1 MTGSPGR
8 SVKGG
13 TPLVCPDCG
22 HANLAGSDA
31 CEECRQPL
39 ASSGPERPASA
50 LRRTLLETTIGEL
63 QPALA
68 LTVAPSDPILDVI
81 KRMRDRKVGSALV
94 VEEDRLVGVF
104 TERHVVTRL
113 TGLKPGEVEG
123 MTVAHA
129 MSREPKPLRED
140 DTLAFVVH
148 RMAIDNVRHVPIE
161 HAGRPLRFISVR
173 RVLQFLDERA
183 RLAAGE

>member
-1 MTGSPGR
+1 LKGSR
-8 SVKGG
+8 GG

-22 HANLAGSDA
+22 HANLAGAAD

-39 ASSGPERPASA
+39 GPGAAIAGPPAS

-68 LTVAPSDPILDVI
+68 LTVAPSDPVLAVI
-81 KRMRDRKVGSALV
+81 KRMRERKNGSALV
-94 VEEDRLVGVF
+94 LEEDRLVGVF
-104 TERHVVTRL
+104 TERHIVTRL
-113 TGLKPGEVEG
+113 TGLPPEKVEG
-123 MTVAHA
+123 MAVSEV
-129 MSREPKPLRED
+129 MSRQPRSLRED

-161 HAGRPLRFISVR
+161 HPGRPLRFISVR

>member
-1 MTGSPGR
+1 
-8 SVKGG
+8 VKGEVKG
-13 TPLVCPDCG
+13 AKGGVPLVCPDCG
-22 HANLAGSDA
+22 HANLAGAAD

-39 ASSGPERPASA
+39 APAAGTRPSAA
-50 LRRTLLETTIGEL
+50 LRHTLLETTIGEL

-68 LTVAPSDPILDVI
+68 LTVAPGDPVLEVI
-81 KRMRDRKVGSALV
+81 KKMRDRKVGSALV

-104 TERHVVTRL
+104 TERHIVTRL
-113 TGLKPGEVEG
+113 TGRKPQEVDG
-123 MTVAHA
+123 MAVSAV
-129 MSREPKPLRED
+129 MSRQPKSLRED

-161 HAGRPLRFISVR
+161 HPGRPLRFISVR

>member
-1 MTGSPGR
+1 LKGSR
-8 SVKGG
+8 GG

-22 HANLAGSDA
+22 HANLAGAAD

-39 ASSGPERPASA
+39 GPGAATAGPPAS

-68 LTVAPSDPILDVI
+68 LTVAPSDPVLAVI
-81 KRMRDRKVGSALV
+81 KRMRERKNGSALV

-104 TERHVVTRL
+104 TERHIVTRL
-113 TGLKPGEVEG
+113 TGLPPEKVEG
-123 MTVAHA
+123 MAVSEV
-129 MSREPKPLRED
+129 MSRQPRSLRED

-161 HAGRPLRFISVR
+161 HPGRPLRFISVR

>member
-1 MTGSPGR
+1 MKSE
-8 SVKGG
+8 VKGSKG
-13 TPLVCPDCG
+13 GVPLVCSDCG
-22 HANLAGSDA
+22 HANLAGADS

-39 ASSGPERPASA
+39 GPAVAGRPSAA
-50 LRRTLLETTIGEL
+50 LRHTLLETTIGEL

-68 LTVAPSDPILDVI
+68 LTVAPGDPVLEVI
-81 KRMRDRKVGSALV
+81 KKMRDRKVGSALV

-104 TERHVVTRL
+104 TERHIVTRL
-113 TGLKPGEVEG
+113 TGRKPQEVEG
-123 MTVAHA
+123 MAVSSV
-129 MSREPKPLRED
+129 MSRNPKALRED

-161 HAGRPLRFISVR
+161 HPGRPLRFISVR

>member
-1 MTGSPGR
+1 MTGSSR
-8 SVKGG
+8 RDAKGG

-22 HANLAGSDA
+22 HANLAGADA

-39 ASSGPERPASA
+39 GAAGSALPPSA

-68 LTVAPSDPILDVI
+68 LTVAPSDAVLAVI
-81 KRMRDRKVGSALV
+81 KKMRDRKVGSALV
-94 VEEDRLVGVF
+94 VEDDRLVGVF
-104 TERHVVTRL
+104 TERHIVTRL
-113 TGLKPGEVEG
+113 TGRPAGEVEG
-123 MTVAHA
+123 MTVSQA
-129 MSREPKPLRED
+129 MSREPKSLRED

-148 RMAIDNVRHVPIE
+148 RMAIDNVRHVPID
-161 HAGRPLRFISVR
+161 HPGHPLRFISVR

-183 RLAAGE
+183 RLAAAE

>member
-1 MTGSPGR
+1 MTETTRGGT
-8 SVKGG
+8 KGG
-13 TPLVCPDCG
+13 TPLICPDCG
-22 HANLAGSDA
+22 HANLAGADA
-31 CEECRQPL
+31 CEECRQSL
-39 ASSGPERPASA
+39 AASA
-50 LRRTLLETTIGEL
+50 TSRPPAGLRRTLLETTIGEL

-68 LTVAPSDPILDVI
+68 LTVAPSDAVIGVI
-81 KRMRDRKVGSALV
+81 KKMRDRKVGSALV
-94 VEEDRLVGVF
+94 VEDDRLVGVF
-104 TERHVVTRL
+104 TERHIVTRL
-113 TGLKPGEVEG
+113 TGLEPGHVEG
-123 MTVAHA
+123 MAVSEV

-183 RLAAGE
+183 RQAATE